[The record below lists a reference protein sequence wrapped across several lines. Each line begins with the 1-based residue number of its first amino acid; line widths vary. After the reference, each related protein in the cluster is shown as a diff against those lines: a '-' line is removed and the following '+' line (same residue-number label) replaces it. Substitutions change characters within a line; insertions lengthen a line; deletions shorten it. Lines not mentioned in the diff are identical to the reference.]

1 MIGLSTTAI
10 GLRPTDACMEIFSR
24 LQSPLQLDFLE
35 LAIGASCA
43 IDYPYPEVPL
53 LLHDSCLYSSEGL
66 RLRLDLRRPQTWQV
80 YVEFVAHY
88 PVLAASIHAP
98 LQRDMNRQELEKAL
112 QLYQDRLQVPVY
124 LEVMPS
130 PEYWCSSPETLV
142 DHPLLLDVS
151 HVLIWYRGNQQQTE
165 EACDRLL
172 NSGQVKALH
181 LSHNNGTADAHD
193 LIPED
198 VWFGDRIST
207 WRQDYL
213 VTYESLPVS
222 YAEYQRLDKRKPRR
236 PR

>member
-1 MIGLSTTAI
+1 
-10 GLRPTDACMEIFSR
+10 MEIFYK
-24 LQSPLQLDFLE
+24 LQQPLNLDFLE
-35 LAIGASCA
+35 LAIGTTCP

-53 LLHDSCLYSSEGL
+53 LLHDACLYSPEGI
-66 RLRLDLRRPQTWQV
+66 RLRLDLQRPCSWQA
-80 YVEFVAHY
+80 YADFVEQHS
-88 PVLAASIHAP
+88 VLALSIHAP
-98 LQRDMNRQELEKAL
+98 LQRQMSQSELRKALLDCQELV
-112 QLYQDRLQVPVY
+112 QVPVY

-130 PEYWCSSPETLV
+130 LEYWCSSLETLV

-151 HVLIWYRGNQQQTE
+151 HVLIWHQGQQQETQE
-165 EACDRLL
+165 VCDRLL

-213 VTYESLPVS
+213 VTYESLPVG
-222 YAEYQRLDKRKPRR
+222 YAEYQRLDKRKPRKHR
-236 PR
+236 